1 MPKILIADD
10 EPDVAAMVAYGVRM
24 MWPDADV
31 VLAQSG
37 TEALRGFSR
46 ELPDLVVLDVSLPP
60 PDGFDVLSRIRQIS
74 QVPIMMLTVRG
85 ATSDKVHAFDLG
97 ADDYL
102 TKPFDHLELLARL
115 RALLRR
121 AQTADGAEPV
131 QTISVGGLTLDPV
144 TRQVRVDGRVVPL
157 TATEYRLLEELM
169 RHSGRT
175 LPHQYLLSRVWG
187 PEYGN
192 DLASL
197 RVFIQ
202 RLRDKLEDNDESPAY
217 IQTERGIGYR
227 LLAAR
232 HTE

>member
-37 TEALRGFSR
+37 TKALRGFSR

-97 ADDYL
+97 ADHSL
-102 TKPFDHLELLARL
+102 TKPLDHPALLARL

-121 AQTADGAEPV
+121 AQTADG
-131 QTISVGGLTLDPV
+131 
-144 TRQVRVDGRVVPL
+144 
-157 TATEYRLLEELM
+157 
-169 RHSGRT
+169 
-175 LPHQYLLSRVWG
+175 
-187 PEYGN
+187 
-192 DLASL
+192 
-197 RVFIQ
+197 
-202 RLRDKLEDNDESPAY
+202 
-217 IQTERGIGYR
+217 
-227 LLAAR
+227 
-232 HTE
+232 